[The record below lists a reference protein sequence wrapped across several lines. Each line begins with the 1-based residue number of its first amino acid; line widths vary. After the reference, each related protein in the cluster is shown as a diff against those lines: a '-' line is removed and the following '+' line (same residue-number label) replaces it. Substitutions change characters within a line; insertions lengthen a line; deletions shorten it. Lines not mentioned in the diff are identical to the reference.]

1 MSGSILCFVGP
12 PGTGKTSIGKSIAR
26 ALGRKY
32 IRVALGGVRDEAEIR
47 GHRRTYIG
55 SLPGRIINALRKAG
69 SNNPVFML
77 DEVDKLGADFRGD
90 PASAL
95 LEVLDPEQNFS
106 YTDHYLEVPF
116 DLSKVLFICT
126 ANFLDPV
133 PPALKDRMEVL
144 EFPGYTEEEKL
155 QIARRY
161 LVPQQVESNGLTAEQ
176 FQITDDAV
184 RRLIGEYTRE
194 AGVRNLERQI
204 ASLCRKVAKTIA
216 LDGAASR
223 TVGVDDVTELLGPAK
238 FIREVAERMDEP
250 GVAAGL
256 AWTPTGGDI
265 IFIESTMTPGDGK
278 LTLTGM
284 LGDVMKESAQAALTY
299 VRAHAE
305 EFGADPK
312 VFGENDFHIHVPAGA
327 IPKDGPS
334 AGVTM
339 AVALASLC
347 SGRKVRHNVAM
358 TGEIT
363 LRGKVLPVGGI
374 KEKILAARRAGIDTV
389 IVPEQNE
396 KDLQKLPDYAKD
408 TLEFHPVDKVEDIL
422 PIALEKPAARKR
434 KRSKKK

>member
-1 MSGSILCFVGP
+1 
-12 PGTGKTSIGKSIAR
+12 
-26 ALGRKY
+26 
-32 IRVALGGVRDEAEIR
+32 
-47 GHRRTYIG
+47 
-55 SLPGRIINALRKAG
+55 
-69 SNNPVFML
+69 ML

-95 LEVLDPEQNFS
+95 LEVLDPEQNS
-106 YTDHYLEVPF
+106 TYVDHYLEVPF

-155 QIARRY
+155 HIARRY
-161 LVPQQVESNGLTAEQ
+161 LVPQQIERAGLQEDQ
-176 FQITDDAV
+176 FGATEEAL
-184 RRLIGEYTRE
+184 RSLINEYTRE

-204 ASLCRKVAKTIA
+204 ASLCRKAAKRIA
-216 LDGAASR
+216 TGETPEQKIERDQ
-223 TVGVDDVTELLGPAK
+223 VVEMLGPPK
-238 FIREVAERMDEP
+238 FIPEVAERVSEP

-265 IFIESTMTPGDGK
+265 IFVETTMTPGEGK
-278 LTLTGM
+278 LILTGM

-299 VRAHAE
+299 VRAHSDQ
-305 EFGADPK
+305 FDVDPEL
-312 VFGENDFHIHVPAGA
+312 FQEHDFHIHVPAGA

-339 AVALASLC
+339 AVALGSLC
-347 SGRKVRHNVAM
+347 SGRRVHHDVAM

-374 KEKILAARRAGIDTV
+374 KEKVLAACRAGISKV
-389 IVPEQNE
+389 IVPERNE
-396 KDLQKLPDYAKD
+396 KDLAGVPDYAKEKLD
-408 TLEFHPVDKVEDIL
+408 FVAVDKVDDIF
-422 PIALEKPAARKR
+422 PVALEAEKADAAATT
-434 KRSKKK
+434 

>member
-1 MSGSILCFVGP
+1 
-12 PGTGKTSIGKSIAR
+12 
-26 ALGRKY
+26 
-32 IRVALGGVRDEAEIR
+32 
-47 GHRRTYIG
+47 RRTYIG
-55 SLPGRIINALRKAG
+55 SLPGRIISAIRKAG
-69 SNNPVFML
+69 SSNPVFML

-133 PPALKDRMEVL
+133 PPALKDRMETL

-161 LVPQQVESNGLTAEQ
+161 LVPQQVEANGLTEDEISLGDEA
-176 FQITDDAV
+176 I
-184 RRLIGEYTRE
+184 RKLIAEYTRE

-204 ASLCRKVAKTIA
+204 ASLCRKVAKKIA
-216 LDGAASR
+216 IDEKAAPAIGEAE
-223 TVGVDDVTELLGPAK
+223 VIELLGPPK
-238 FIREVAERMDEP
+238 FIGETAERLDEP
-250 GVAAGL
+250 GIAAGL
-256 AWTPTGGDI
+256 AWTPSGGDI
-265 IFIESTMTPGDGK
+265 IFVETTMTPGDGK

-284 LGDVMKESAQAALTY
+284 LGDVMKESAQAALTH

-305 EFGADPK
+305 GFGADPQI
-312 VFGENDFHIHVPAGA
+312 FSENDFHIHVPAGA

-334 AGVTM
+334 AGVTI
-339 AVALASLC
+339 AIALASLC
-347 SGRKVRHNVAM
+347 SRRKVKHTVAM

-374 KEKILAARRAGIDTV
+374 KEKILAARRAGIKTV
-389 IVPEQNE
+389 VLPQRNE
-396 KDLQKLPDYAKD
+396 NDLADLPDYAKESLRFV
-408 TLEFHPVDKVEDIL
+408 TVEKVEEIL
-422 PIALEKPAARKR
+422 PVALEADPVEAGRPAGA
-434 KRSKKK
+434 

>member
-32 IRVALGGVRDEAEIR
+32 VRVALGGTRDEAEIR

-55 SLPGRIINALRKAG
+55 SLPGRIISALRKAG

-77 DEVDKLGADFRGD
+77 DEIDKLGQDFRGD

-95 LEVLDPEQNFS
+95 LEVLDPEQNDT
-106 YTDHYLEVPF
+106 YVDHYLEVPF
-116 DLSKVLFICT
+116 DLSRVLFICT
-126 ANFLDPV
+126 ANMMDTV

-144 EFPGYTEEEKL
+144 EFPGYTVEEKAK
-155 QIARRY
+155 IAERY
-161 LVPQQVESNGLTAEQ
+161 LVPEQIEDNGLSEDQ
-176 FQITDDAV
+176 FAIEDDALRSV
-184 RRLIGEYTRE
+184 IREYTRE
-194 AGVRNLERQI
+194 AGVRNLERTI
-204 ASLCRKVAKTIA
+204 ASLCRKFAKKVALEDAESTTI
-216 LDGAASR
+216 SK
-223 TVGVDDVTELLGPAK
+223 DDLNDLLGPAK
-238 FIREVAERMDEP
+238 YIPEVAQRMTEP

-265 IFIESTMTPGDGK
+265 LFIESTLTPGKGK
-278 LTLTGM
+278 FTLTGK

-305 EFGADPK
+305 DFDIDPELFEK
-312 VFGENDFHIHVPAGA
+312 KDFHIHVPAGA

-334 AGVTM
+334 AGVTIAM
-339 AVALASLC
+339 ALVSLC
-347 SGRKVRHNVAM
+347 TGRKVRHDVAM

-374 KEKILAARRAGIDTV
+374 KEKVLAAGRAGIKTV
-389 IVPEQNE
+389 IMPERNE
-396 KDLQKLPDYAKD
+396 KDLADVPEYAKEK
-408 TLEFHPVDKVEDIL
+408 LEFVPVDKVEDMIPL
-422 PIALEKPAARKR
+422 ALEE
-434 KRSKKK
+434 